1 MGSVVIGNLKNFAD
15 SQKIGCVS
23 STTTTNSYSFVQ
35 FTVFWGGVFIN
46 VFFCAYSGR
55 RDFYSFVQ
63 FWDGVFNNVF
73 FCAYSGSRDFNSFVQ
88 FWDGVF
94 NDGFSFVSGS
104 YSLSPEDHRVQ

>member
-46 VFFCAYSGR
+46 VFFCAYSGSG
-55 RDFYSFVQ
+55 DFINFVQ
-63 FWDGVFNNVF
+63 FWG
-73 FCAYSGSRDFNSFVQ
+73 
-88 FWDGVF
+88 GVF

-104 YSLSPEDHRVQ
+104 HSLSPEDHRVQ